1 VIRAVSAATADR
13 VPVADANNA
22 NSNLHRRLRNLAIAI
37 SQSTMTFRRYLILG
51 AVMIGASVGDTF
63 LSAGMKQVGP
73 VSLHHLLTLLVALKN
88 PWIVSGIFFLILFFA
103 SYLTA
108 LSWADLTFVLPATG
122 FGYVIIALLSK
133 FWLGEIISA
142 GRWVGIILITL
153 GVGFVTNGP
162 SYTNHDHP
170 DPEDDDVTSA
180 NVRELTAVGNED
192 RSA

>member
-1 VIRAVSAATADR
+1 
-13 VPVADANNA
+13 
-22 NSNLHRRLRNLAIAI
+22 
-37 SQSTMTFRRYLILG
+37 MTFRRYLILG

-73 VSLHHLLTLLVALKN
+73 VSLHHLLSLLIALRN
-88 PWIVSGIFFLILFFA
+88 PWVISGIFFLILFFA

-133 FWLGEIISA
+133 FWLGETISS
-142 GRWVGIILITL
+142 GRWVGIVLITL

-162 SYTNHDHP
+162 SYTNHNHP
-170 DPEDDDVTSA
+170 GVEDDTAPSESS
-180 NVRELTAVGNED
+180 REMTAVGNQD